1 VIRLHL
7 GRLID
12 DKITAVSEMNAQA
25 LIDTA
30 RMLVAGNKGLL
41 AMDLSL
47 TTSIPPLTKP
57 AAWQRQDNTKYETQ

>member
-1 VIRLHL
+1 
-7 GRLID
+7 
-12 DKITAVSEMNAQA
+12 MNAQA

-57 AAWQRQDNTKYETQ
+57 AAWQRQDKTKYETQ